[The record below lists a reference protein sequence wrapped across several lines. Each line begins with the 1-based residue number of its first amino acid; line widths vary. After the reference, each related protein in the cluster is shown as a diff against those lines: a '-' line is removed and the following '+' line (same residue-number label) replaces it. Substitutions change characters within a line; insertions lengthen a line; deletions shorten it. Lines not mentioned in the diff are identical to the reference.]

1 MESRK
6 FFFLKGDGPL
16 IKLDKREDLV
26 GARDQV
32 ARDDVPVPFLAFLKP
47 RILRKHRVKKMVF
60 FYNYML

>member
-1 MESRK
+1 M
-6 FFFLKGDGPL
+6 

-47 RILRKHRVKKMVF
+47 RILRKAQGEKNGVF
-60 FYNYML
+60 LQLYVMKLFFFGYLC

>member
-1 MESRK
+1 M
-6 FFFLKGDGPL
+6 

-47 RILRKHRVKKMVF
+47 RILRKHRVEMVF
-60 FYNYML
+60 FLQLYVMKLFCFGYLC